1 MKTSLVLA
9 LGAVATV
16 QGFAPAQQQR
26 VGTELNAKTLSE
38 RIFGMDL
45 FEPVK
50 DQNNYGARNKKNVSF
65 THNTVDDGA
74 VACTPLHANAIISN
88 TS

>member
-9 LGAVATV
+9 LGAVASV
-16 QGFAPAQQQR
+16 QAFAPSAQQQK
-26 VGTELNAKTLSE
+26 VGTQLDATLSE

-50 DQNNYGARNKKNVSF
+50 DQNNYGARNKKNVSKQ
-65 THNTVDDGA
+65 V
-74 VACTPLHANAIISN
+74 
-88 TS
+88 

>member
-9 LGAVATV
+9 LGAVASV
-16 QGFAPAQQQR
+16 QGFAPAQQQK
-26 VGTELNAKTLSE
+26 VGTQLDATLSE

-65 THNTVDDGA
+65 TTLSMMVQLLAHPFMPTQ
-74 VACTPLHANAIISN
+74 
-88 TS
+88 